1 MELTLEENLLRGAR
15 WPQSLQLLYL
25 QMCVSAQTEATLPLG
40 CSQPVT
46 KQSWCARAGLFLLD
60 GRTLRTGDFCLGTPH
75 WPSQDFLIAALQLE
89 LLSTQFFF
97 ASLTQVSEQ
106 SRSGDSL
113 HLLLLP
119 LPVSFT
125 GIPPKKFLVRLICFS
140 QDLN

>member
-1 MELTLEENLLRGAR
+1 MH
-15 WPQSLQLLYL
+15 L
-25 QMCVSAQTEATLPLG
+25 QMCVSAQAEATLPLG
-40 CSQPVT
+40 YSQPVT
-46 KQSWCARAGLFLLD
+46 KRSGCARAGLFLLD
-60 GRTLRTGDFCLGTPH
+60 GRTLLTGHFRLGTPH
-75 WPSQDFLIAALQLE
+75 WPSQDSLIAALQSE

-97 ASLTQVSEQ
+97 ASLSQVSAQ

-125 GIPPKKFLVRLICFS
+125 GIPPKKFLVCLICFS